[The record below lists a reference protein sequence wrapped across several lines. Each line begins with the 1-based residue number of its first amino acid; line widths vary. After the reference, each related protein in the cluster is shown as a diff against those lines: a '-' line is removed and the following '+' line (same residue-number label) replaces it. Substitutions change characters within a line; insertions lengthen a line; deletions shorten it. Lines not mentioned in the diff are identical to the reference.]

1 MRRVRKLSLSDSL
14 CSVQDVYQFVG
25 DHRTHELQVVRGFG
39 RRLAVLQ
46 PPPAMLVDLLQSDE
60 RVTPGES
67 VAVGSLIV
75 WLAEI
80 EL

>member
-1 MRRVRKLSLSDSL
+1 
-14 CSVQDVYQFVG
+14 
-25 DHRTHELQVVRGFG
+25 
-39 RRLAVLQ
+39 
-46 PPPAMLVDLLQSDE
+46 MLVDLLQSDE